1 MIVVAAIRM
10 GDMLSSKDKRLVG
23 FEQPRRSF
31 VLTCFILEVI
41 GVNIKDVLFTF
52 SSDGRWSVDA
62 ARPVFAEAV
71 EKSGAYS
78 RLLRASVLK

>member
-1 MIVVAAIRM
+1 MIVVAAIRT
-10 GDMLSSKDKRLVG
+10 GDILSSKDKRVVG

-52 SSDGRWSVDA
+52 FDGRWDVDTA
-62 ARPVFAEAV
+62 QLAFAKVV
-71 EKSGAYS
+71 EKPGAYS
-78 RLLRASVLK
+78 RLSFARALK

>member
-1 MIVVAAIRM
+1 MIVVAAIRI
-10 GDMLSSKDKRLVG
+10 GDMLSSWDKRSVG

-52 SSDGRWSVDA
+52 FDGRWDVDTA
-62 ARPVFAEAV
+62 QLAFAKVV
-71 EKSGAYS
+71 EKPGAYS
-78 RLLRASVLK
+78 RLSFARALK

>member
-10 GDMLSSKDKRLVG
+10 GDMVSSKDKRLVG

-52 SSDGRWSVDA
+52 S
-62 ARPVFAEAV
+62 
-71 EKSGAYS
+71 KSGVCARKHNALNRGNEIS
-78 RLLRASVLK
+78 

>member
-1 MIVVAAIRM
+1 M
-10 GDMLSSKDKRLVG
+10 VG

-52 SSDGRWSVDA
+52 SKTEVC
-62 ARPVFAEAV
+62 AR
-71 EKSGAYS
+71 EKQC
-78 RLLRASVLK
+78 LEQVK